1 MISTS
6 GLTTTSTAPTNPA
19 RAGVKLANARIQ
31 PGISVWRCRV
41 SHRSTPNTIS
51 ADPRT
56 TRSQD
61 AQAGD
66 VVLKPPSAPEAA
78 TKTAVTTAKP
88 NSQPPRKAR
97 LLGRGCGECTT
108 STAGI
113 TDNGESAMTNASGTS
128 PVSTETQ

>member
-1 MISTS
+1 MLCSNRQVRRR
-6 GLTTTSTAPTNPA
+6 PQQ
-19 RAGVKLANARIQ
+19 RR
-31 PGISVWRCRV
+31 R
-41 SHRSTPNTIS
+41 
-51 ADPRT
+51 
-56 TRSQD
+56 
-61 AQAGD
+61 
-66 VVLKPPSAPEAA
+66 
-78 TKTAVTTAKP
+78 VTTAKP